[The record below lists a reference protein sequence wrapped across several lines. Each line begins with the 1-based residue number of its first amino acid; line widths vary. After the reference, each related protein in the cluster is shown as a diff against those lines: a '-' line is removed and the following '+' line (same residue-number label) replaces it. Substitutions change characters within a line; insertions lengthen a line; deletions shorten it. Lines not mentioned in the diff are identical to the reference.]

1 MKHQNMKHQNMKNP
15 VALIPAFL
23 IGGLFGLGILIGGM
37 ANPAK
42 IMNFF
47 DLAGTFDPSLIFVM
61 GGGLVTTFIGYR
73 IVFARLPQPTFDAAY
88 DIPKSRVIDARLIG
102 GATLFGI
109 GWGVTGYC
117 PGGAIPGM
125 ALGHTEVWVFVA
137 AMVVGVLV
145 GRRG

>member
-1 MKHQNMKHQNMKNP
+1 MTQQTK
-15 VALIPAFL
+15 LLSAFL

-61 GGGLVTTFIGYR
+61 GGALVTTFIGYR
-73 IVFARLPQPTFDAAY
+73 VVFARLPQPAFEPAY
-88 DIPKSRVIDARLIG
+88 DIPQSRLIDARLIG

-109 GWGVTGYC
+109 GWGITGFC
-117 PGGAIPGM
+117 PGGAIPGL
-125 ALGHTEVWVFVA
+125 ALGHADVWVFVA
-137 AMVVGVLV
+137 ALVVGVLV
-145 GRRG
+145 GRRV